1 MFSPPLI
8 ALTELQRVPIVT
20 NKIPCLKPVCI
31 AAVSVAPVVGGAIG
45 RAFAGLEGTGP
56 NKLTQQKFPKAGREP
71 EKFATGFV
79 WPMASNPLLLDRRKL
94 GNMSASVERPD
105 RLTKNSIEVI
115 VGHTPLIRLRRTTRE
130 LPPGVE
136 VLAKAEHLNP
146 GGSVKDRPALAM
158 ILAGERDGTL
168 RPGMTILDATS
179 GNTGIAYAMIGAA
192 RGYPVTL
199 CLPKNAG
206 RQRKRILDSFGV
218 KVIQTDPLQSTDG
231 AQVIARAMFE
241 KEPDKYFYPDQYN
254 NEANWRA
261 HYESTA
267 PEIWEQTE
275 GRITHFIA
283 GLGTSGTFVGV
294 ARRLK
299 EFNPKIRAIS
309 MQPDSPLHG
318 LEGLKHMATAM
329 VPGIYDP
336 ALADENVEVS
346 TEDAQQMVRR
356 LAEEEGLFVGTSSGA
371 NVFAALRLARTL
383 ARNAVVVTIL
393 CDRGERYV
401 D

>member
-1 MFSPPLI
+1 
-8 ALTELQRVPIVT
+8 
-20 NKIPCLKPVCI
+20 
-31 AAVSVAPVVGGAIG
+31 
-45 RAFAGLEGTGP
+45 
-56 NKLTQQKFPKAGREP
+56 
-71 EKFATGFV
+71 
-79 WPMASNPLLLDRRKL
+79 
-94 GNMSASVERPD
+94 MSANVVEQTD
-105 RLTKNSIEVI
+105 LGTSENSIELI
-115 VGHTPLIRLRRTTRE
+115 VGHTPLIRLRRIARD

-158 ILAGERDGTL
+158 ILAGERDGKL

-179 GNTGIAYAMIGAA
+179 GNTGISYAMIGAA

-199 CLPKNAG
+199 CLPRNAG
-206 RQRKRILDSFGV
+206 PQRKRILHSFGV
-218 KVIQTDPLQSTDG
+218 KVIETDPLLSTDG
-231 AQVIARAMFE
+231 AQVIAREMFD

-267 PEIWEQTE
+267 PEIWEQTQ

-299 EFNPKIRAIS
+299 ELNPEVHAIS
-309 MQPDSPLHG
+309 IQPDSPLHG

-336 ALADENVEVS
+336 TLADENDVVS
-346 TEDAQQMVRR
+346 TEDAQEVARR
-356 LAEEEGLFVGTSSGA
+356 LAEGEGLLVGTSSGA
-371 NVFAALRLARTL
+371 NVCAALRMARTL
-383 ARNAVVVTIL
+383 ALNAVVVTIL

-401 D
+401 E